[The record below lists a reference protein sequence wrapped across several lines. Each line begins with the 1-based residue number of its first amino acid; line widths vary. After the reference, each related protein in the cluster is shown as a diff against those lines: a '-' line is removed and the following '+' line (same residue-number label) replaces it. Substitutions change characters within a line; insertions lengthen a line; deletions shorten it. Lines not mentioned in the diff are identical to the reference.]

1 MKTSAWYRPALL
13 GAMAVVLLNTWLAA
27 SALQTL
33 LNSEKTLAHSY
44 EVLDNT
50 RRLVANIR
58 AAESAARGYILTAS
72 PSFELQFNNVSRGV
86 EDSLHSV
93 QSLTSDNP
101 SQQQRMVV
109 LRERIAAKMEVLRDG
124 IAVRHGHPSGMI
136 DPSLLGAVVQ
146 DTPDRVESVQASI
159 HDIQADEL
167 TLLAERSRLAES
179 ARRQVKISFGVAFV
193 LDFLLLVA
201 AYELLVRIGRDR
213 ERIAANAAQILVLN
227 NELQASNVEL
237 EDRVAER
244 TRELADARL
253 RHETETELRVAQ
265 QRFSATFNQ
274 AAVGMAQTSTEGRF
288 LLANQRLAERL
299 DTPVEKL
306 LSLRLWDFLLPSERH
321 LDDALYAG
329 LLAGT
334 VPGYCVERT
343 LLRGDGTTFPAQ
355 LTVSLL
361 RHEAVAGGD
370 PDTSVL
376 WVVEDITARKAAE
389 RETAEL
395 MTRLINSERLAAAGR
410 MANTLAHEIKNP
422 LEALTN
428 IVFLLQDQD
437 LTPQAQELMA
447 IASRELDRVG
457 HITRSTLSFYRKVP
471 GRTLDLHSLLEE
483 VVQLFQSRATQQ
495 HVEFVTSF
503 GKGVCEAHYDP
514 ALRQVFA
521 NIVGNALEAMEG
533 SPGRILLRARL
544 CENCAVVTISD
555 TGHGIDRANLASIF
569 EPFFTTK
576 GERGTGLGLW
586 VTRGIV
592 EEQGGK
598 LHLRSN
604 NSGPRR
610 GTTIRIT
617 LPSHPQP

>member
-1 MKTSAWYRPALL
+1 MKKSAWYRPALL
-13 GAMAVVLLNTWLAA
+13 GAMAIVLLNTWMAA

-33 LNSEKTLAHSY
+33 LNSEKWLAHSY

-50 RRLVANIR
+50 RRLVANVR
-58 AAESAARGYILTAS
+58 AAESAARGYILTAA
-72 PSFELQFNNVSRGV
+72 PSFEQQFDSVSHGV
-86 EDSLHSV
+86 DDSLNRV
-93 QSLTSDNP
+93 EFLTADNP
-101 SQQQRMVV
+101 QQQQRIAL
-109 LRERIAAKMEVLRDG
+109 LRQRIAAKMEVLRDG
-124 IAVRHGHPSGMI
+124 IAVRHGHPTGTI
-136 DPSLLGAVVQ
+136 DPSLLGPVVQ
-146 DTPDRVESVQASI
+146 DTPDKVESVQVSI
-159 HDIQADEL
+159 RAIQADEVK
-167 TLLAERSRLAES
+167 LLAQRSGQADA
-179 ARRQVKISFGVAFV
+179 ARRQVRFTFGIAFL

-213 ERIAANAAQILVLN
+213 ERIAANAAQIQALN
-227 NELQASNVEL
+227 SELQASNVEL

-274 AAVGMAQTSTEGRF
+274 AAVGMAQTSTDGHF
-288 LLANQRLAERL
+288 LLANQRLAEQLR
-299 DTPVEKL
+299 TPVEKL
-306 LSLRLWDFLLPSERH
+306 LSLTLWDFILRSEH
-321 LDDALYAG
+321 PLDSTLFEG
-329 LLAGT
+329 LIDGT
-334 VPGYCVERT
+334 HPGYCMERT
-343 LLRGDGTTFPAQ
+343 MLRDDGTTFPAQ

-361 RHEAVAGGD
+361 RHEPVASGD
-370 PDTSVL
+370 PESSVL

-410 MANTLAHEIKNP
+410 MANTLAHEINNP

-428 IVFLLQDQD
+428 IVFLMQDQN
-437 LTPQAQELMA
+437 LSPQAQELMA
-447 IASRELDRVG
+447 IAGRELDRVG

-471 GRTLDLHSLLEE
+471 GRTLDLQTLLDE

-495 HVEFVTSF
+495 GVEIITRYSPDIRAV
-503 GKGVCEAHYDP
+503 HYDP
-514 ALRQVFA
+514 SLRQVFA
-521 NIVGNALEAMEG
+521 NVLGNALEAMEG
-533 SPGRILLRARL
+533 LGGRILLRARR
-544 CENCAVVTISD
+544 CEQCVVVTVSD
-555 TGHGIDRANLASIF
+555 TGHGIDSANLASIF

-592 EEQGGK
+592 EEQGGT
-598 LHLRSN
+598 LHLRSR
-604 NSGPRR
+604 NSGPHR

-617 LPSHPQP
+617 LPHVHTD

>member
-1 MKTSAWYRPALL
+1 
-13 GAMAVVLLNTWLAA
+13 MAIVLLNTWLAA

-33 LNSEKTLAHSY
+33 LNSQKWLEHSY

-50 RRLVANIR
+50 RRLVANVR

-72 PSFELQFNNVSRGV
+72 PAFEQQFNNVSRGV
-86 EDSLHSV
+86 NDSLTHMD
-93 QSLTSDNP
+93 SLVADNP
-101 SQQQRMVV
+101 NQHQRVGV
-109 LRERIAAKMEVLRDG
+109 LRLRIAAKMEVLQDG
-124 IAVRHGHPSGMI
+124 IAVRHGHPTGTI

-146 DTPDRVESVQASI
+146 DTPDKVESVQVSI

-167 TLLAERSRLAES
+167 RLLAERAGQAES
-179 ARRQVKISFGVAFV
+179 ARRQVKFTFGIAFL

-201 AYELLVRIGRDR
+201 AYELLARIGRDR
-213 ERIAANAAQILVLN
+213 ERIAANAEQIQALN
-227 NELQASNVEL
+227 SELQASNMEL

-265 QRFSATFNQ
+265 QRFSSTFNQ
-274 AAVGMAQTSTEGRF
+274 AAVGMAQTSVDGHF
-288 LLANQRLAERL
+288 LLANQRLAEQL
-299 DTPVEKL
+299 GMPVEAL
-306 LSLRLWDFLLPSERH
+306 LSLSLWDFALPSERH
-321 LDDALYAG
+321 LDDVPFAALTAG
-329 LLAGT
+329 AE
-334 VPGYCVERT
+334 PGYCVERT
-343 LLRGDGTTFPAQ
+343 LMRGDGSTFPAQ

-361 RHEAVAGGD
+361 RHESVASGD
-370 PDTSVL
+370 PESSVL

-389 RETAEL
+389 RKTAEL

-410 MANTLAHEIKNP
+410 MANTLAHEINNP

-428 IVFLLQDQD
+428 IVFLMQDQN
-437 LTPQAQELMA
+437 LSPQAQELMA

-471 GRTLDLHSLLEE
+471 GRTLDLHTLLKE
-483 VVQLFQSRATQQ
+483 VVQLFQTRATQQ
-495 HVEFVTSF
+495 RVEILTRYGPDICKV
-503 GKGVCEAHYDP
+503 HYDP
-514 ALRQVFA
+514 SLRQVFA

-533 SPGRILLRARL
+533 VGGRILLRARR
-544 CENCAVVTISD
+544 CEDCVVVTVSD
-555 TGHGIDRANLASIF
+555 TGHGIDADNLASIF

-598 LHLRSN
+598 LHLRSR
-604 NSGPRR
+604 NSGRHR

-617 LPSHPQP
+617 LPAPA